1 MSTLIYYHDP
11 KNILGYQKYIL
22 DTSLTI
28 QQNLITIFPDGI
40 SANNHKIY
48 LNNQE
53 INPIEFD
60 LNIALCEFDLIKVV
74 RQQQG
79 WEIVIA
85 AVVAVVAAVLA
96 VVLMPKASIPNS
108 IDDQKDSSNNKLQGQ
123 TNRARVYQ
131 AIPDIY
137 GCVRVYPDLL
147 KPANSEYIDNV
158 KYLEHFMCIGIGQYS
173 LDQFKYDETLLNK
186 IAGTKYKVYEPYAI
200 IPEIRYA
207 YASDEVDGQE
217 LVPPNLSDGI
227 IFSDDYAD
235 IVDYSAQNGVTT
247 LTLQAG
253 TDVGYLS
260 VQALPIQLNYY
271 VNANVTSYNK
281 GNTINTNTNIMYR
294 GNLVSVIKN
303 ELGQPVLTI
312 NNVVFVKYMTSFSG
326 SVTNTTITKNAL
338 SVEQTGDVYTETFIL
353 PEQGTEIWIDVSFAR
368 GLKGYAQTR
377 FIYWAVD
384 ELGNE
389 IANTRENYD
398 WDLRADTYEP
408 QFRTIKLKPKRG
420 YGHYAIKCGRINN
433 GNSDLTDQIKIENI
447 YIVGYN
453 YNFQMPNVTSV
464 FITTKATTQATS
476 LKELKFNVEATR
488 KTTTYK
494 NNVINK
500 SLTATRSFAD
510 AVLHS
515 YVEIFNRDASELD
528 LDDLHA
534 IDAKLAI
541 EKPALRYFDFSF
553 DDADISLGERIQ
565 TICNAARVM
574 TYNDG
579 IKWRFVRDEKKSIV
593 SAMFSSANLIS
604 SSDGGTIQ
612 YNPSQSESYDG
623 VEVEYIHASKDD
635 RANGTDKKAYIR
647 LRIVNGHVVEQDA
660 NNPYKIQ
667 LAGCRNKTQAMN
679 RAQMEARR
687 ILYQRLT
694 IEDEALYSDVALIN
708 KGDRV
713 RWSDTYDEAVVSG
726 EIVGINELQFTVNQT
741 LELDKSK
748 VYRVTITN
756 KQGYPSEWLDV
767 TSFDNSS
774 FAANFNEAFI
784 ADGVDIQCG
793 STFLITEQKTG
804 EINDF
809 ILTEKQYNDE
819 SFKITLSQYDERI
832 YEYDAA
838 N

>member
-1 MSTLIYYHDP
+1 MSTLIYYNDP
-11 KNILGYQKYIL
+11 KNILGHKNYIL
-22 DTSLTI
+22 DTSQTLI
-28 QQNLITIFPDGI
+28 QNLINIFPGGI
-40 SANNHKIY
+40 PANNHKIY
-48 LNNQE
+48 LNDQE
-53 INPIEFD
+53 INPVEFD
-60 LNIALCEFDLIKVV
+60 LNIPVCEFDLIKVV
-74 RQQQG
+74 RYQQG
-79 WEIVIA
+79 SLVVGII
-85 AVVAVVAAVLA
+85 VAVVAAVVSYA
-96 VVLMPKASIPNS
+96 LMPKATIPNS
-108 IDDQKDSSNNKLQGQ
+108 VDEQKDSSNNQLQGQ

-158 KYLEHFMCIGIGQYS
+158 KYIEHFMCIGVGSYS
-173 LDQFKYDETLLNK
+173 LDQLKYDETLLNR
-186 IAGTKYKVYEPYAI
+186 IAGTKYKIYEPYAV
-200 IPEIRYA
+200 IPEVRYS

-235 IVDYSAQNGVTT
+235 IVDYALDNSIVKI
-247 LTLQAG
+247 TLQAG
-253 TDVGYLS
+253 SNVGYLS
-260 VQALPIQLNYY
+260 TQTLPIQLNYY
-271 VNANVTSYNK
+271 VNADVTSNNK
-281 GNTINTNTNIMYR
+281 GSIIKTNTDMMYR
-294 GNLVSVIKN
+294 GNLVSI
-303 ELGQPVLTI
+303 EHDDSGQPILTI
-312 NNVVFVKYMTSFSG
+312 KNVVFVKYMASFSG
-326 SVTNTTITKNAL
+326 SVTDTRITKDSL
-338 SVEQTGDVYTETFIL
+338 KIEQTGDVYTETFIL
-353 PEQGTEIWIDVSFAR
+353 PEQGSEIWVDVNFSR
-368 GLKGYAQTR
+368 GLKGYAQLR

-389 IANTRENYD
+389 IEGTRETYD
-398 WDLRADTYEP
+398 WDLRADTYEA
-408 QFRTIKLKPKRG
+408 QFRTIKLTPKQG

-433 GNSDLTDQIKIENI
+433 GNSDLTDQVKLENI

-453 YNFQMPNVTSV
+453 SNFQMPNVTSIV
-464 FITTKATTQATS
+464 ITTKATTQATS

-488 KTTTYK
+488 KTITY
-494 NNVINK
+494 NSNQITRA
-500 SLTATRSFAD
+500 LTATRSFAD

-515 YVEIFNRDASELD
+515 YVEIFGRDASELD
-528 LDDLHA
+528 LDDLYA
-534 IDAKLAI
+534 IDAKLKV
-541 EKPALRYFDFSF
+541 ENERLNFFDFSF

-593 SAMFSSANLIS
+593 SAMFTSANLVNN
-604 SSDGGTIQ
+604 SDGGTIQ

-647 LRIVNGHVVEQDA
+647 LKITDGQIVEADA

-679 RAQMEARR
+679 RAQLEARR

-694 IEDEALYSDVALIN
+694 VEDEALYSDASLVN

-713 RWSDTYDEAVVSG
+713 RWSDTYDEAVVNG
-726 EIVGINELQFTVNQT
+726 EIIDINGHQFTVNQT
-741 LELDKSK
+741 LELDSNKS
-748 VYRVTITN
+748 YRVTITD
-756 KQGYPSEWLDV
+756 KQGYPCDWLNV
-767 TSFDNSS
+767 TGFDNHS
-774 FAANFNEAFI
+774 FTANFDNAFI

-793 STFLITEQKTG
+793 STFLITETKTG

-819 SFKITLSQYDERI
+819 SFKITLSQYDERM
-832 YEYDAA
+832 YEYDTA